1 MTFSRA
7 HNRETVPLSHIC
19 CGSCLE
25 LRSLSCCAKVG
36 LRDGSLKYRPCLL
49 SSDSPRPVL
58 MTFRVLALHKNESIR
73 LMFRKRWQK
82 CPQTVR
88 SAGSFPE
95 QRMIIEPRFRAA
107 PEKDHWSL
115 LRCLYPTNPMTDSHQ
130 RLLGAILAQCARMS
144 YVLKY

>member
-49 SSDSPRPVL
+49 SSDSPRPSAYETL
-58 MTFRVLALHKNESIR
+58 TELIHSYEGLTLETSSAR
-73 LMFRKRWQK
+73 QK

-107 PEKDHWSL
+107 PEKDRWSL

-130 RLLGAILAQCARMS
+130 RLLGAILAQCARVS